1 MSTVKLSKVLSEL
14 PSKDSVADN
23 DNFVLSSYQKLPA
36 SQLATAEQLSAAKQT
51 AADGLTTL
59 KSALKGI
66 ANTDCARVVITE
78 SGNYAVTTNLDA
90 LNDLSAAGLYAIT
103 NARDYVYGHMLIGS
117 DPMFHG
123 TVQWLFGNWNVE
135 DGKLMVSHSDGCVT
149 IVYRVYPRSDKQW
162 SDWKYYQQ
170 NFIKEADDSLQ
181 GGEWTYNHT
190 AVDAIKTSLQA
201 AIDSINTD
209 KQKLWA
215 TLQDVDERDRD
226 AIDKLDAAVATN
238 TTDIATNAAA
248 IAANAK
254 QIKEDYVEIEAN
266 TTRSIVNQNNI
277 SNLTDNLRGHA
288 EAITNLTSRV
298 EGDET
303 TIATN
308 AANIA
313 TNKANIAT
321 NTAAIAALD
330 AQVNDTR
337 HHLIVKTTKD
347 LTIAIDGK
355 SVTIPA
361 KEKTEIYFEKSIS
374 SFPWNNNAVCH
385 FQLLNTKGLTNYPNL
400 YSNKVSHVDVRD
412 WDLSQATSLS
422 GQFRYCSRV
431 KDLDVSGW
439 DVSNVTNLSNA
450 FEGTG
455 ITTLDVSGWDTAAV
469 TDMGNL
475 FNGCS
480 SLTTLDVS
488 GWETSAVTNMERLF
502 NGCGKLRTIKGIE
515 HFNTSKVTSPQCM
528 FWNCG
533 IQGALD
539 LRGWDASHFEGMD
552 ALFAGCSGL
561 TALDVSTWDVSNCKS
576 FSNRNSLY
584 GMFRGCSQLTTLDL
598 SNWDLSKAEYVHDM
612 FWGCTAMQSL
622 TLGPRFLAFKK
633 TDYTSYMNLAHL
645 SKWTNDT
652 VRTSLVTNLYDR
664 AANGLGTITLQ
675 LHANT
680 KAVLSTEDKEY
691 ITSKGYII
699 A

>member
-1 MSTVKLSKVLSEL
+1 MDQELYDRAVEIRDEQQDGANTATRVGSLFIDAFTALDDKDKELASKVS
-14 PSKDSVADN
+14 D
-23 DNFVLSSYQKLPA
+23 
-36 SQLATAEQLSAAKQT
+36 
-51 AADGLTTL
+51 LTTQESADVSSLTASISAL

-66 ANTDCARVVITE
+66 ANTDCARVVITA

-90 LNDLSAAGLYAIT
+90 FNDFSTAAGLYAIT
-103 NARDYVYGHMLIGS
+103 NAKGYVYGHMLIGS

-135 DGKLMVSHSDGCVT
+135 GGKLMISHSDGCVT
-149 IVYRVYPRSDKQW
+149 IVYRIYLRSDAKW

-190 AVDAIKTSLQA
+190 AIDAIKTSLQA

-209 KQKLWA
+209 KQKLWD
-215 TLQDVDERDRD
+215 TLRGVDERDD
-226 AIDKLDAAVATN
+226 EAIGELKEAVATN
-238 TTDIATNAAA
+238 TAA

-266 TTRSIVNQNNI
+266 TTRSIVNKNNI
-277 SNLTDNLRGHA
+277 SNLSDNLRGHA

-313 TNKANIAT
+313 TNA
-321 NTAAIAALD
+321 AAIAALD

-355 SVTIPA
+355 NVTIPA
-361 KEKTEIYFEKSIS
+361 KKKTEIYFEKSVG

-455 ITTLDVSGWDTAAV
+455 ITTLDVSGWDTSAA
-469 TDMGNL
+469 TNMGRL
-475 FNGCS
+475 FYGCS

-488 GWETSAVTNMERLF
+488 GWDTSEVTNMGNMFYGCSSLTTLDVSGWDTSAVTNMW
-502 NGCGKLRTIKGIE
+502 
-515 HFNTSKVTSPQCM
+515 CM
-528 FWNCG
+528 FSGCSS
-533 IQGALD
+533 LTTFD
-539 LRGWDASHFEGMD
+539 VSGWDTAAVTNIGG
-552 ALFAGCSGL
+552 LFSDCPS
-561 TALDVSTWDVSNCKS
+561 
-576 FSNRNSLY
+576 
-584 GMFRGCSQLTTLDL
+584 LTTLDL
-598 SNWDLSKAEYVHDM
+598 SAFASPLCTSLM
-612 FWGCTAMQSL
+612 SLFWGCHNLKNVDMSKWDNASANNFTAWIRDCGNL
-622 TLGPRFLAFKK
+622 ETLILGPKFFNFRAIKQGEEGVYTGTTPFGF
-633 TDYTSYMNLAHL
+633 TDIP
-645 SKWTNDT
+645 KWTDDS